1 MKYINYFTLISLYLV
16 WGFTDAPNRPTQ
28 GYPQDYFMSPVNHA
42 LELTGNFG
50 ELRPNHFHTGLDIR
64 PAKTGESEP
73 VFAAAEGYISRIQIE
88 PSGYGNLLEITH
100 PNGFTSVYA
109 HLERFNDDISTY
121 TKENQYQQES
131 FQVELFPT
139 PNQFY
144 VKKGQQIGMM
154 GNTGGSQGMHL
165 HFEIR
170 DAASGRP
177 LNPLLFGIYVADQKP
192 PTFYELRAYFLNGNN
207 ESYGSRSFSLRDKK
221 GNYTIQNDTLTIPA
235 ERVGLGIRV
244 YDEMDA
250 LDNKNGIFG
259 FEQYLD
265 DALSYAYNFE
275 TVAFTESRYLNA
287 HLDYRA
293 WKRSNTYLNRCYRL
307 PGNKLSIYKN
317 SLNDGVIALASD
329 HPTKVELR
337 TKDVMGNEAKLV
349 FWLQRS
355 ENLELPTAAPYS
367 QVFEYQKENDF
378 QNNEMAL
385 HLPEGCLYENVYF
398 QYDMTQDASNAVYS
412 PTHHL
417 HQDYVPLHKGGTLKI
432 RPSGPIYDELR
443 SKYFVAYYDHDG
455 DISSCGGTWEGDML
469 KIKAYSFGDYCVMLD
484 TIAPSIKPISFK
496 SDLKNASKM
505 SFRVKDN
512 LDNARGAEGISFRA
526 TVDGAWILM
535 EYDPKYNSIT
545 HRFSNNKISAGEH
558 QLKIVVKDN
567 RANVRVFESL
577 FTR

>member
-1 MKYINYFTLISLYLV
+1 MKYATYFTLLSLYLIC
-16 WGFTDAPNRPTQ
+16 GFTDAPNAPTQ
-28 GYPQDYFMSPVNHA
+28 GYPQDYFMSPVGHA
-42 LELTGNFG
+42 IELTGNFG

-64 PAKTGESEP
+64 PAKTGNSEP
-73 VFAAAEGYISRIQIE
+73 IFATAEGYISRIQIE

-109 HLERFNDDISTY
+109 HLDRLNDDIATY
-121 TKENQYQQES
+121 TKENQYQRES

-221 GNYTIQNDTLTIPA
+221 GNYTIQNDTMTIPA

-250 LDNKNGIFG
+250 LDNKNGIFA

-275 TVAFTESRYLNA
+275 TVPFNESRYINA

-293 WKRSNTYLNRCYRL
+293 WKRANTYLNRCYRL
-307 PGNKLSIYKN
+307 PGNKLSLYKN
-317 SLNDGVIALASD
+317 SINDGVISLSTD

-337 TKDVMGNEAKLV
+337 TKDVMGNEAKLT

-355 ENLELPTAAPYS
+355 ESIELPTAAPYS
-367 QVFEYQKENDF
+367 QVFEYQKANDF

-398 QYDMTQDASNAVYS
+398 QYDMTQGASSAVYS

-417 HQDYVPLHKGGTLKI
+417 HEDSTPLHKGGELKI
-432 RPSGPIYDELR
+432 RPSGPVYDELR
-443 SKYFVAYYDHDG
+443 SKYFLAYYDHSG
-455 DISSCGGTWEGDML
+455 DVSSCGGTWDGDML
-469 KIKAYSFGDYCVMLD
+469 KIRAYAFGDYCVMLD
-484 TIAPSIKPISFK
+484 TVAPSIKPISFK
-496 SDLKNASKM
+496 TDLKNASKM

-512 LDNARGAEGISFRA
+512 FDNARGAEGISFRA

-545 HRFSNNKISAGEH
+545 HRFDNTKISAGEH

-577 FTR
+577 FMR

>member
-1 MKYINYFTLISLYLV
+1 MQRIFILFFFSLCLV
-16 WGFTDAPNRPTQ
+16 WGFTSPSTPTAQ
-28 GYPQDYFMSPVNHA
+28 GYPQGYFMSPVGHA
-42 LELTGNFG
+42 IELTGNFG

-64 PAKTGESEP
+64 PAKSGESEP
-73 VFAAAEGYISRIQIE
+73 IFAAAEGYISRIQIE

-109 HLERFNDDISTY
+109 HLDRINDDLNNY
-121 TKENQYQQES
+121 TKENQYQRES

-139 PNQFY
+139 PNQFPIQ
-144 VKKGQQIGMM
+144 KGQQIGMM

-170 DAASGRP
+170 DAASGQP
-177 LNPLLFGIYVADQKP
+177 LNPLLFGIYVADNKAP
-192 PTFYELRAYFLNGNN
+192 IFYEMRAYFLNANN

-235 ERVGLGIRV
+235 ERIGLGIRT

-250 LDNKNGIFG
+250 LDNKNGIFS
-259 FEQYLD
+259 FEEYLD
-265 DALSYAYNFE
+265 STLSFGYNFE
-275 TVAFTESRYLNA
+275 TIAFNESRYVNA

-307 PGNKLSIYKN
+307 PGNKLSLYKN
-317 SLNDGVIALASD
+317 AINDGVITL
-329 HPTKVELR
+329 PPNRPVKVELR
-337 TKDVMGNEAKLV
+337 TKDVAGNEAKLL

-355 ENLELPTAAPYS
+355 ESLEFPSPAAYS
-367 QVFEYQKENDF
+367 QVFDCEKTNDF
-378 QNNEMAL
+378 SNNEMAL
-385 HLPEGCLYENVYF
+385 HLPEGCLYENLYF
-398 QYDMTQDASNAVYS
+398 KYDMTQGASSAVYS

-417 HQDYVPLHKGGTLKI
+417 HEDYVPMHKGGELKV
-432 RPSGPIYDELR
+432 RPSGPIYEALR
-443 SKYFVAYYDHDG
+443 SKYFLAYYDHNG
-455 DISSCGGTWEGDML
+455 DVSACGGTWEGEML
-469 KIKAYSFGDYCVMLD
+469 KIKTYAFGDYCVMLD

-496 SDLKNASKM
+496 TDLKNASKM
-505 SFRVKDN
+505 SFRIKDN
-512 LDNARGAEGISFRA
+512 FENARGAEGIGFRA

-535 EYDPKYNSIT
+535 EYDPKSNSIT
-545 HRFSNNKISAGEH
+545 HRFDNKKIGIGEH

-567 RANVRVFESL
+567 RENVRVFESL